1 MGLFGYQLL
10 KQLNPEQQQARRA
23 ALDLNAT
30 IAQAS
35 IGVVLALIQVYY
47 LISWASSKIRKS
59 DGEWKPSSP
68 YVKHEF
74 QREKKSVGGGLRSF
88 GRRVKWYMDEP
99 VVEGWGSTGA
109 WFAGSFWM
117 AWLLALCV
125 RNTGDGEF
133 DSFSY
138 IRDGF
143 FNSGN
148 IALSFLFPY
157 FFLHFHLKMPS
168 DISRHML
175 I

>member
-10 KQLNPEQQQARRA
+10 KQLNPEQQQARRD

-35 IGVVLALIQVYY
+35 IGVVLAIIQLYF
-47 LISWASSKIRKS
+47 LISWVSSKVGKK
-59 DGEWKPSSP
+59 DTKWEPSSP

-74 QREKKSVGGGLRSF
+74 QREKKSFGGGLRSF

-99 VVEGWGSTGA
+99 VLEGWGSTGA
-109 WFAGSFWM
+109 WFAGSIWT

-133 DSFSY
+133 DLFSRAFQDPSLRFPFWTTLY
-138 IRDGF
+138 YQIF
-143 FNSGN
+143 
-148 IALSFLFPY
+148 LS
-157 FFLHFHLKMPS
+157 S
-168 DISRHML
+168 
-175 I
+175 

>member
-10 KQLNPEQQQARRA
+10 KQLNPEEQQARRA

-35 IGVVLALIQVYY
+35 IGVVLALIQVYFV
-47 LISWASSKIRKS
+47 ISWVSSKVGKS
-59 DGEWKPSSP
+59 REDWTPSSP
-68 YVKHEF
+68 YVKHEY

-109 WFAGSFWM
+109 WFAGSIWM

-125 RNTGDGEF
+125 RNTGDGKF
-133 DSFSY
+133 DFFFGPSNGLLFYFLIGQLHVIKSFFVFSSRR
-138 IRDGF
+138 IWQ
-143 FNSGN
+143 
-148 IALSFLFPY
+148 
-157 FFLHFHLKMPS
+157 LKYVC
-168 DISRHML
+168 
-175 I
+175 

>member
-10 KQLNPEQQQARRA
+10 KQLTPEQLQARRA

-47 LISWASSKIRKS
+47 LVSWVSSKIGKS

-74 QREKKSVGGGLRSF
+74 QREKKSVSGGLRSF

-109 WFAGSFWM
+109 WFAGSIWM

-125 RNTGDGEF
+125 RNTGDGESEF
-133 DSFSY
+133 FFFCSSCLLFYFLYPISYLSNIVLLDLTYFSTLTANFY
-138 IRDGF
+138 Q
-143 FNSGN
+143 
-148 IALSFLFPY
+148 
-157 FFLHFHLKMPS
+157 
-168 DISRHML
+168 
-175 I
+175 

>member
-10 KQLNPEQQQARRA
+10 KQLSPDEQQARRD

-35 IGVVLALIQVYY
+35 IGVVLALIQFYY
-47 LISWASSKIRKS
+47 LIAWVSSKIGKS
-59 DGEWKPSSP
+59 DGDWKPSSP
-68 YVKHEF
+68 YAKHEY

-88 GRRVKWYMDEP
+88 GRRIKWYMDEP

-109 WFAGSFWM
+109 WFAGSIWM

-133 DSFSY
+133 HLSSTSSSCILPFL
-138 IRDGF
+138 
-143 FNSGN
+143 GN
-148 IALSFLFPY
+148 VAMRAWNAY
-157 FFLHFHLKMPS
+157 
-168 DISRHML
+168 
-175 I
+175 